1 MITIELK
8 NANEVAHPFNRNLI
22 NDTLHEY
29 LMKEGREKYKEQQ
42 FLLFFKG
49 NFNETEKQ
57 MIERTIH
64 QFYTKEKK
72 WYKFVDHYDDW
83 YRLVGLFC
91 GTIFILFATLINNF
105 VGEVLMVAGWVIVWE
120 AFYDIFFGGI
130 KRKMEYKLLD
140 KLANSTIC
148 FEDEKSSL

>member
-8 NANEVAHPFNRNLI
+8 NANEIVHPFNRNLI

-64 QFYTKEKK
+64 QFYMKEKK
-72 WYKFVDHYDDW
+72 GSFNIQYFK
-83 YRLVGLFC
+83 
-91 GTIFILFATLINNF
+91 
-105 VGEVLMVAGWVIVWE
+105 
-120 AFYDIFFGGI
+120 
-130 KRKMEYKLLD
+130 
-140 KLANSTIC
+140 
-148 FEDEKSSL
+148 